1 MSAAHSTSSSHH
13 GSPDDSPDDSRARE
27 VAFAALSHL
36 PNWPATLDLA
46 MEQPLPAALIRLAA
60 GGYQRGAWNVGLS
73 ATGQRRQAMPMTAR
87 AETRPSLR
95 IVYGL
100 PLPSTAPVLDH
111 KMRAAGEREED

>member
-13 GSPDDSPDDSRARE
+13 GSPDDSRARE

-73 ATGQRRQAMPMTAR
+73 ATGQRRPAMPMTAR
-87 AETRPSLR
+87 TETRPPLR